1 MTASPLSRRGF
12 LKASAATAATLL
24 AAKTLFPSGAFA
36 QAAGPEVT
44 GAKLGYIALTDSAP
58 LIIAKE
64 KGLFAKHG
72 VPDVLV
78 EKQASWAATRDNMAL
93 GSAGGGI
100 DGGHILRPKVH
111 LYSSGA
117 VMQNNQPLPMYTL
130 VNLNEDCQAI
140 SVAQAYKDIG
150 VGIDSSPLKA
160 VFAEKKAAGA
170 EVPVAMTFPG
180 GTHDLWMRYWL
191 AAGGIDPASDVN
203 LIVVPP
209 PQMVANMKV
218 GNMEAFCVG
227 EPWNEQLVNQG
238 IGFTAAT
245 TGELWFRHPEKILG
259 MRADWVDANPKATL
273 AIMLPPCSRPS
284 NGARRW
290 ATSRRWPKSS
300 ARRQWYNV
308 PVADIIGRIKGDI
321 NYGNGRTAA
330 GTNLLMKFWG
340 EKGESSYPW
349 KSLDTWFM
357 TENIRW
363 GKFAADHRRQGH
375 GRCDQPLRPL
385 ARSGQGP
392 RRSPDLP
399 EGDSRGVETFFD
411 GKTFD
416 PANPVRLSRQPR
428 DQAPRLARSA
438 GALRAPAIFSLKG
451 PNMSVATSQSSN
463 DTIAVMPRAKIRPR
477 RAVV

>member
-1 MTASPLSRRGF
+1 MTSAITRRGF
-12 LKASAATAATLL
+12 LKAATAASATLV
-24 AAKTLFPSGAFA
+24 AARTLFPAGAFA

-44 GAKLGYIALTDSAP
+44 GTKLGYIALTDSAP
-58 LIIAKE
+58 LIIAVE

-72 VPDVLV
+72 VPDMVV

-93 GSAGGGI
+93 GTAGGGI

-111 LYSSGA
+111 LYASGA
-117 VMQNNQPLPMYTL
+117 VMQNNQRLPMYTL
-130 VNLNEDCQAI
+130 LNLNEDCQGL
-140 SVAQAYKDIG
+140 SVSQAYKDLG

-160 VFAEKKAAGA
+160 VFAEKKASGA

-191 AAGGIDPASDVN
+191 AAGGIDPDNDVN

-245 TGELWFRHPEKILG
+245 TGELWAHHPEKVLG
-259 MRADWVDANPKATL
+259 MRADWVDANPNAAKAIL
-273 AIMLPPCSRPS
+273 MAVIEAQQWCEQMA
-284 NGARRW
+284 NKQEMAEIVG
-290 ATSRRWPKSS
+290 
-300 ARRQWYNV
+300 RRQWYNV

-330 GTNLLMKFWG
+330 GTNLYMKFWG
-340 EKGESSYPW
+340 DKGESSYPW

-363 GKFAADHRRQGH
+363 GKFAATTDVKALV
-375 GRCDQPLRPL
+375 D
-385 ARSGQGP
+385 ATNRSDLWLEAAKGLGLT
-392 RRSPDLP
+392 DLP

-416 PANPVRLSRQPR
+416 PADPTAYLDS
-428 DQAPRLARSA
+428 LAIKHLA
-438 GALRAPAIFSLKG
+438 
-451 PNMSVATSQSSN
+451 
-463 DTIAVMPRAKIRPR
+463 
-477 RAVV
+477 

>member
-1 MTASPLSRRGF
+1 MTSAITRRGF
-12 LKASAATAATLL
+12 LKAATAASATLV
-24 AAKTLFPSGAFA
+24 AARTLFPAGAFA

-44 GAKLGYIALTDSAP
+44 GTKLGYIALTDSAP
-58 LIIAKE
+58 LIIAVE

-72 VPDVLV
+72 VPDMVV

-93 GSAGGGI
+93 GTAGGGI

-111 LYSSGA
+111 LYASGA
-117 VMQNNQPLPMYTL
+117 VMQNNQRLPMYTL
-130 VNLNEDCQAI
+130 LNLNEDCQGL
-140 SVAQAYKDIG
+140 SVSQAYKDLG

-160 VFAEKKAAGA
+160 VFAEKKASGA

-191 AAGGIDPASDVN
+191 AAGGIDPDNDVN

-245 TGELWFRHPEKILG
+245 TGELWAHHPEKVLG
-259 MRADWVDANPKATL
+259 MRADWVDANPNAAKAIL
-273 AIMLPPCSRPS
+273 MAVIEAQQWCEQMA
-284 NGARRW
+284 NKQEMAEIVG
-290 ATSRRWPKSS
+290 
-300 ARRQWYNV
+300 RRQWYNV

-330 GTNLLMKFWG
+330 GTSLYMKFWG

-363 GKFAADHRRQGH
+363 GKFAATTDVNALV
-375 GRCDQPLRPL
+375 D
-385 ARSGQGP
+385 ATNRSDLWLEAAKGLGLT
-392 RRSPDLP
+392 DLP

-416 PANPVRLSRQPR
+416 PADPTAYLDS
-428 DQAPRLARSA
+428 LAIKHLA
-438 GALRAPAIFSLKG
+438 
-451 PNMSVATSQSSN
+451 
-463 DTIAVMPRAKIRPR
+463 
-477 RAVV
+477 